1 VFPPLGI
8 YRPFIHQHFH
18 NIKNFNPIQS
28 NENQNSNNGMMGG
41 TKKLCETT
49 IRSKSSSVMSVNDED
64 VTIELPDWTR
74 RGSKRSG
81 GDDKEGSERFSSG
94 QGSETIR
101 EVTSQTLGMS
111 KIKIITFQ
119 ADEIVQFLLFT
130 KSGKSSAGV
139 VGRLVDL
146 RFEVVGGW
154 SGSGRSMNRIRRSIH
169 RKL

>member
-81 GDDKEGSERFSSG
+81 GDGKEGSERFTSG

-101 EVTSQTLGMS
+101 EVTSQTLG
-111 KIKIITFQ
+111 ICQ
-119 ADEIVQFLLFT
+119 
-130 KSGKSSAGV
+130 KSKSSHSRQMKLFNFCCLPSLERV
-139 VGRLVDL
+139 LL
-146 RFEVVGGW
+146 
-154 SGSGRSMNRIRRSIH
+154 GS
-169 RKL
+169 